1 MHEDRFFSRIN
12 FSSANE
18 DGLSELKALRLE
30 STDRVLCVTASGARV
45 LDLAL
50 ASPREIV
57 AIDFNPTQNHLL
69 SVKMA
74 AISRLDYDAFLAF
87 VGAVPDSRRLETY
100 AGLRSHLDTTSR
112 EFWDDH
118 VRTIHRGIL
127 YCGRWE
133 HYLRM
138 LSYPLKLV
146 RPRLTAR
153 LFRCESIEDQA
164 TLWTTKWDR
173 NPWRVYLRVIGHRF
187 VWKHLLQEPGI
198 QFVPECFS
206 ISDYLIDR
214 FRKGARNT
222 LFRRSPFAWLI
233 FYGRYDP
240 EQALPPHLQR
250 ENYERL
256 QGALDRIHPVTDSV
270 ESYLASPTSGEFDAF
285 SLSDFS
291 SYADETAYRAVWSG
305 VLKRASRGARFCERQ
320 FCVKR
325 QPLNWFA
332 DRITREPRLEAE
344 LEKEDNSFLY
354 SFIAGE
360 IP

>member
-1 MHEDRFFSRIN
+1 MHETRFFSRII

-30 STDRVLCVTASGARV
+30 CTDRVLCVTASGARA

-57 AIDFNPTQNHLL
+57 AIDFNPAQNHLL
-69 SVKMA
+69 NLKMA

-87 VGAVPDSRRLETY
+87 VGVVPDSRRFVTY
-100 AGLRSHLDTTSR
+100 ASLRSHLPTTSR
-112 EFWDDH
+112 EYWDDRA
-118 VRTIHRGIL
+118 RTIRTGIL

-138 LSYPLKLV
+138 LSYPLKLL

-153 LFRCESIEDQA
+153 LFRCETIEDQA
-164 TLWTTKWDR
+164 SLWATQWDR
-173 NPWRVYLRVIGHRF
+173 IPWRTYLRVAGHRF
-187 VWKHLLQEPGI
+187 VWNHLLQEPGI
-198 QFVPECFS
+198 RFVPERFS
-206 ISDYLIDR
+206 ISDYLIDC
-214 FRKGARNT
+214 FNKGARNT
-222 LFRRSPFAWLI
+222 LFRCSPFAWLI

-250 ENYERL
+250 QNFGRL
-256 QGALDRIHPVTDSV
+256 RRALDRIHTVTDSL
-270 ESYLASPTSGEFDAF
+270 ESYLACPSSGEFNAF

-305 VLKRASRGARFCERQ
+305 VLERASHDARFCERQ

-332 DRITREPRLEAE
+332 DRITREPQLEEE
-344 LEKEDNSFLY
+344 LEKEDNSFMY

-360 IP
+360 IS